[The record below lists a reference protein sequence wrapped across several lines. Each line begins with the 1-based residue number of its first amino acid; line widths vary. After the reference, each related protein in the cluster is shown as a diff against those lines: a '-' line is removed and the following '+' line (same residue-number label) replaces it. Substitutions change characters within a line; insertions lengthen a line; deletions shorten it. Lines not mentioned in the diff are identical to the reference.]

1 MRCFLDAGDGVKG
14 LLNRLLEGRPREML
28 RLPSGSLNPG
38 VKLLLVLLLKR
49 QGFLLN
55 LQLLGADFGGVPTV
69 SVGDGKG
76 LRGLL
81 GLDGDH
87 RLRPLAGKVR
97 ALGRRHQAGGSF
109 RSGAYFGPELDL
121 EHV

>member
-1 MRCFLDAGDGVKG
+1 
-14 LLNRLLEGRPREML
+14 ML

-81 GLDGDH
+81 GLDGGAE
-87 RLRPLAGKVR
+87 LAQGQAAGLQPLGVGQQGKHLVD
-97 ALGRRHQAGGSF
+97 GGAVFLFHGKCSF
-109 RSGAYFGPELDL
+109 EAQRYFAIRIFGT
-121 EHV
+121 